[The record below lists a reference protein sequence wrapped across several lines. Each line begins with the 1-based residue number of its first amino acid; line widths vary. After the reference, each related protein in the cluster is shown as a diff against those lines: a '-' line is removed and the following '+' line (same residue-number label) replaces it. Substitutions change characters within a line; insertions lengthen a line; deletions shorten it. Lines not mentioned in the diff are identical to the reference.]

1 MNASPLPHPAEWQ
14 ETEGLQPSAERD
26 LPAGRHQF
34 HKERLM
40 AQIHDEHRTTALAG
54 PHKPR
59 NRFLRPAIVWP
70 VAACALAGA
79 IVAGGVLTGRGA
91 DTGSGV
97 ATGPVLT
104 TDIGT
109 ASARGTTTLLDRIS
123 LAAGQAPTPQ
133 VRDDQYIYIES
144 TTADTYVRTVDDK
157 HSVVSE
163 KPHRR
168 QVWESPDGRKGW
180 LIEPGNS
187 PDGGETLNSPYA
199 AAGAYNDL
207 VTLPTDPDA
216 LLKRFYE
223 ESKGQGNSPDQAA
236 FEMIGDLI
244 GESYPPAGLEAALY
258 KAAAKIPGV
267 VTVDDAVDAVGRHG
281 VAVARLD
288 EVSGERTEWIFDK
301 KTYTFLGERRVQV
314 QRGENSN
321 PEDLLIKPGT
331 ITFTSAITTRAV
343 VDNTKETPSQ
353 AS

>member
-1 MNASPLPHPAEWQ
+1 MNASPSPHPAEWQ
-14 ETEGLQPSAERD
+14 ETEDLLPPVERD

-40 AQIHDEHRTTALAG
+40 AQVHDDHRTTAPARPPKL
-54 PHKPR
+54 R
-59 NRFLRPAIVWP
+59 NRFLRPAIVLP

-79 IVAGGVLTGRGA
+79 IAAGGLLTGRDA
-91 DTGSGV
+91 DTGPGV

-109 ASARGTTTLLDRIS
+109 ASASGTTTLLDRIS
-123 LAAGQAPTPQ
+123 LAAAKAPTPQ
-133 VRDDQYIYIES
+133 VRDDQYLYIES
-144 TTADTYVRTVDDK
+144 TTADTYVKTVDDK

-163 KPHRR
+163 KLHRR
-168 QVWESPDGRKGW
+168 QVWESPDGKKGW

-187 PDGGETLNSPYA
+187 PDGGETLDSPYA
-199 AAGAYNDL
+199 GAGAYNDL
-207 VTLPTDPDA
+207 VTLSTDPDA
-216 LLKRFYE
+216 LLKKVYE
-223 ESKGQGNSPDQAA
+223 DSKGQGNSPDHAA

-301 KTYTFLGERRVQV
+301 KTYTFLGQRRVQV
-314 QRGENSN
+314 QKGENSN

-331 ITFTSAITTRAV
+331 ITFTSAITTRAI
-343 VDNTKETPSQ
+343 VDQVKETPSRP
-353 AS
+353 S